1 MIRSFKIIQSRFGL
15 LALGLLTASTL
26 AAIAPRA
33 AADGI
38 DPLDVNRRRTED
50 PLSSQNSGTDDLFF
64 DIMHRAQLG
73 NIRSLPEYSQDQQES
88 IGSEASDFRT
98 RQRALILQNQNQQA
112 EGVLA
117 PSSSTA
123 APAATQP

>member
-1 MIRSFKIIQSRFGL
+1 MAAQSKFHLFATGL
-15 LALGLLTASTL
+15 LAAGALVSLVPP
-26 AAIAPRA
+26 AI
-33 AADGI
+33 ADGI

-50 PLSSQNSGTDDLFF
+50 PLSNQNDTSDPFF

-98 RQRALILQNQNQQA
+98 RQRALILQQQNEAPGQVQPPNTSQGA
-112 EGVLA
+112 EREDAG
-117 PSSSTA
+117 SSL
-123 APAATQP
+123 